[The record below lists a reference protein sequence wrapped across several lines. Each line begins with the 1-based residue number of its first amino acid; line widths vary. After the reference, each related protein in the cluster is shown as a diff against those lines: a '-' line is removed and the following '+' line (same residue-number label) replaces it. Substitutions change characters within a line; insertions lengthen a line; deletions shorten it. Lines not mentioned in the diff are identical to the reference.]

1 MSNNSMADRFYFS
14 NDTLSLINKYI
25 GSTFVIK
32 YGGSVMQDCSLQ
44 SQVIKDLSLLYYL
57 GINIVLVHGGG
68 MFINQWLRKLNI
80 KPLFENGI
88 RITDSP
94 TMDIV
99 EMVLIGKVNKQL
111 VSLFNQNSINSVGL
125 SGQDASLVT
134 ASPMFD
140 SSINFTGR
148 VDSVNPKLLDLLLSN
163 RFVPVI
169 ASVASDYHGNR
180 YNVNADTIA
189 SAIAVAIK
197 AKKLVLLT
205 DTPGVL
211 LDLNDYSTLIKEL
224 DLGTV
229 NSLKSNNVIS
239 GGMVPKIQC
248 CVDALN
254 GDVQSA
260 HIIDGRIRH
269 SLLHELLTY
278 DRVGSMIVL

>member
-1 MSNNSMADRFYFS
+1 MSNNSITDRFYFS
-14 NDTLSLINKYI
+14 NDTLSIINKYI

-32 YGGSVMQDCSLQ
+32 YGGSAMQDFSVK

-80 KPLFENGI
+80 KPSFENGI
-88 RITDSP
+88 RITDSQ

-99 EMVLIGKVNKQL
+99 EMVLVGKVNKQL

-125 SGQDASLVT
+125 SGQDASLIT

-140 SSINFTGR
+140 SSINLTGC

-169 ASVASDYHGNR
+169 ASVASDDHGNR
-180 YNVNADTIA
+180 YNINADTIA
-189 SAIAVAIK
+189 SSIAVAIK
-197 AKKLVLLT
+197 AEKLVLLT
-205 DTPGVL
+205 DIPGVL

-224 DLGTV
+224 NLESIK
-229 NSLKSNNVIS
+229 SLKSKNVIS
-239 GGMVPKIQC
+239 GGMLPKIQC

-254 GDVQSA
+254 GNVKSA
-260 HIIDGRIRH
+260 HIIDGRMRH

>member
-1 MSNNSMADRFYFS
+1 MSNNFMTDRFYFS
-14 NDTLSLINKYI
+14 NDTLSLINKYT

-32 YGGSVMQDCSLQ
+32 YGGSAMQDFSLQ

-68 MFINQWLRKLNI
+68 MFINEWLRKLHI
-80 KPLFENGI
+80 EPSFENGV
-88 RITDSP
+88 RITDSQ

-111 VSLFNQNSINSVGL
+111 VSLLNQNSINSVGL

-140 SSINFTGR
+140 SSINLTGR

-180 YNVNADTIA
+180 YNINADTIA
-189 SAIAVAIK
+189 SSIAVAIK
-197 AKKLVLLT
+197 AEKLVLLT
-205 DTPGVL
+205 DIPGVL

-224 DLGTV
+224 DLESV
-229 NSLKSNNVIS
+229 NSLKSKNVIS
-239 GGMVPKIQC
+239 GGMIPKVQC

-254 GDVQSA
+254 GNVKSA

>member
-1 MSNNSMADRFYFS
+1 MSNNAMNDRFYFS

-32 YGGSVMQDCSLQ
+32 YGGSAMEDFSLQ
-44 SQVIKDLSLLYYL
+44 SQVMKDLSLLYYL

-68 MFINQWLRKLNI
+68 MFINQWLRKLSI
-80 KPLFENGI
+80 EPSFENGV
-88 RITDSP
+88 RITDSQ
-94 TMDIV
+94 TMEIV

-111 VSLFNQNSINSVGL
+111 VSLLNQNSINSVGL
-125 SGQDASLVT
+125 SGQDASLVI

-140 SSINFTGR
+140 YSNNLTGQ
-148 VDSVNPKLLDLLLSN
+148 VDSVNPELLDLLLSN
-163 RFVPVI
+163 RFIPVI
-169 ASVASDYHGNR
+169 ASVASDYHGNK
-180 YNVNADTIA
+180 YNINADTIA
-189 SAIAVAIK
+189 SSIAVAVK
-197 AKKLVLLT
+197 AEKLILLT
-205 DTPGVL
+205 DTPGIL

-224 DLGTV
+224 NLERV
-229 NSLKSNNVIS
+229 KSLRSKNIIS

-254 GDVQSA
+254 GNVKST

-269 SLLHELLTY
+269 SLLYELLTY

>member
-32 YGGSVMQDCSLQ
+32 YGGSAMQDCSLQ

>member
-1 MSNNSMADRFYFS
+1 MSNNSMTDRFYFS
-14 NDTLSLINKYI
+14 NDTLSLINKYV

-32 YGGSVMQDCSLQ
+32 YGGSAMQDSSLQ
-44 SQVIKDLSLLYYL
+44 LQVIKDLSLLYHL
-57 GINIVLVHGGG
+57 GINIILVHGGG

-80 KPLFENGI
+80 KPAFENGV
-88 RITDSP
+88 RITDSQ

-125 SGQDASLVT
+125 SGQDANLVI
-134 ASPMFD
+134 ASSMFD
-140 SSINFTGR
+140 SSVNLTGR

-169 ASVASDYHGNR
+169 ASVASDYNGNK
-180 YNVNADTIA
+180 YNINADTIA
-189 SAIAVAIK
+189 SSIAVAIK
-197 AKKLVLLT
+197 AEKLILLT
-205 DTPGVL
+205 DIPGVL
-211 LDLNDYSTLIKEL
+211 LDLNDYSTLIK
-224 DLGTV
+224 DLNLESV
-229 NSLKSNNVIS
+229 KSLRSKNVIS
-239 GGMVPKIQC
+239 GGMIPKVQC

-254 GDVQSA
+254 GNVKSA

>member
-1 MSNNSMADRFYFS
+1 MSNNSMTDRFYFS
-14 NDTLSLINKYI
+14 NDTLSIINKYI

-32 YGGSVMQDCSLQ
+32 YGGSAMQDFSLQ

-57 GINIVLVHGGG
+57 GINVVLVHGGG

-80 KPLFENGI
+80 KPSFENGI
-88 RITDSP
+88 RITDSQ

-99 EMVLIGKVNKQL
+99 EMVLVGKVNKQL

-140 SSINFTGR
+140 SSINLTGR

-180 YNVNADTIA
+180 YNINADTIA
-189 SAIAVAIK
+189 SSIAVAIK
-197 AKKLVLLT
+197 AEKLVLLT
-205 DTPGVL
+205 DIPGVL

-224 DLGTV
+224 NLESIK
-229 NSLKSNNVIS
+229 SLRSKNVIS

-254 GDVQSA
+254 GNVKSA

>member
-1 MSNNSMADRFYFS
+1 MSNNSMTDRFYFS

-32 YGGSVMQDCSLQ
+32 YGGSAMQDFSLQ

-80 KPLFENGI
+80 KPSFENGV
-88 RITDSP
+88 RITDSQ

-140 SSINFTGR
+140 SSINLTGR

-180 YNVNADTIA
+180 YNINADTIA
-189 SAIAVAIK
+189 SSIAVAIK
-197 AKKLVLLT
+197 AEKLVLLT
-205 DTPGVL
+205 DIPGVL

-224 DLGTV
+224 NLESV
-229 NSLKSNNVIS
+229 KSLKSKNVIS

-254 GDVQSA
+254 GNVKSA

>member
-1 MSNNSMADRFYFS
+1 MSNNFITDRFYFS
-14 NDTLSLINKYI
+14 NDTLSLVNKYI
-25 GSTFVIK
+25 GSTVVIK
-32 YGGSVMQDCSLQ
+32 YGGSAMQDFSLQ

-68 MFINQWLRKLNI
+68 MFINQWLRRLNI
-80 KPLFENGI
+80 KPSFENGV
-88 RITDSP
+88 RITDSQ

-140 SSINFTGR
+140 SSINLTGR

-163 RFVPVI
+163 RFIPVV
-169 ASVASDYHGNR
+169 ASVASDCHGNR
-180 YNVNADTIA
+180 YNINADTIA
-189 SAIAVAIK
+189 SSIAVAVK
-197 AKKLVLLT
+197 AEKLILLT
-205 DTPGVL
+205 DIPGVL

-224 DLGTV
+224 NLESV
-229 NSLKSNNVIS
+229 KSLKSKNVIS
-239 GGMVPKIQC
+239 GGMIPKIQC

-254 GDVQSA
+254 GSVKSA
-260 HIIDGRIRH
+260 HIIDGRVKH

>member
-1 MSNNSMADRFYFS
+1 MSNNSMTDRFYFS

-32 YGGSVMQDCSLQ
+32 YGGSAMQDFSLQ

-80 KPLFENGI
+80 KPSFENGV
-88 RITDSP
+88 RITDSQ

-125 SGQDASLVT
+125 SGQDSSLVT

-140 SSINFTGR
+140 SSINLTGR

-163 RFVPVI
+163 KFVPVI

-189 SAIAVAIK
+189 SSIAVAIK
-197 AKKLVLLT
+197 AEKLVLLT
-205 DTPGVL
+205 DIPGVL
-211 LDLNDYSTLIKEL
+211 LDLNDCSTLIKDLNL
-224 DLGTV
+224 DTV
-229 NSLKSNNVIS
+229 KSLKSNNVIS

-248 CVDALN
+248 CVDALHGN
-254 GDVQSA
+254 VQSA

>member
-1 MSNNSMADRFYFS
+1 MTDRFYFS

-32 YGGSVMQDCSLQ
+32 YGGSAMQDFSLQ

-80 KPLFENGI
+80 KPLFENGV
-88 RITDSP
+88 RITDTQ

-111 VSLFNQNSINSVGL
+111 VSLFNQNRISSVGL
-125 SGQDASLVT
+125 SGQDANLVI
-134 ASPMFD
+134 ASSISD
-140 SSINFTGR
+140 SSVNLTGR

-163 RFVPVI
+163 RFIPVI
-169 ASVASDYHGNR
+169 ASVASDYNGNK
-180 YNVNADTIA
+180 YNINADSIA
-189 SAIAVAIK
+189 SSIAVAIK
-197 AKKLVLLT
+197 AEKLILLT
-205 DTPGVL
+205 DMPGVL

-224 DLGTV
+224 NLESV
-229 NSLKSNNVIS
+229 KSLKSKNVIS
-239 GGMVPKIQC
+239 GGMIPKIQS

-254 GDVQSA
+254 GNVQSA